1 MLRAFIS
8 KIWKVVNWPF
18 LRTLPVTVLP
28 LFTAIT
34 AGILLS
40 LWNHALVD
48 TNTDKWLYGIKNA
61 LGDWGVEGDVPTFR
75 QFQDE
80 HNDFHTMR
88 INSNDFLAKLGFML
102 PEQYTD
108 ATGIP
113 LDDLPIDMYADIE
126 NLVRDISPPT
136 AGCGKAEKAREQW
149 VYLTNYGFR
158 FRDDDTIR
166 RVRGYQVWG

>member
-61 LGDWGVEGDVPTFR
+61 LGDWGVEGDVSIFR
-75 QFQDE
+75 QFEDE
-80 HNDFHTMR
+80 HNDFHMMR

-102 PEQYTD
+102 PEQYID
-108 ATGIP
+108 ATDIP
-113 LDDLPIDMYADIE
+113 LDDLPIDRYADIE
-126 NLVRDISPPT
+126 NLVQDISPPT
-136 AGCGKAEKAREQW
+136 A
-149 VYLTNYGFR
+149 
-158 FRDDDTIR
+158 
-166 RVRGYQVWG
+166 

>member
-28 LFTAIT
+28 LFTAI
-34 AGILLS
+34 A
-40 LWNHALVD
+40 WNHALVD

-61 LGDWGVEGDVPTFR
+61 LGDWGVEGDLPNFR

-88 INSNDFLAKLGFML
+88 INSDDFLAKLGFML
-102 PEQYTD
+102 PKQYTD

-113 LDDLPIDMYADIE
+113 LDDLPIDRYADIE

-136 AGCGKAEKAREQW
+136 AGCGKSEKAREQW
-149 VYLTNYGFR
+149 VYLTNYGFC
-158 FRDDDTIR
+158 FRDDDPIR
-166 RVRGYQVWG
+166 RVRGYQVLG